1 MKFFF
6 FFQFTLMMAHWT
18 KLVNC
23 LKAECP
29 NCSVLIPEGRHRCP
43 RACFLFS
50 PFLSI
55 ADEAQE
61 AEAIQILTSILNI
74 RESTSN
80 KAPQK
85 TIFVLKILFMLYFLM
100 MNSSKASSPR
110 KAASLK
116 QREKFLW
123 LDSAVLSSCTSFCPQ
138 SKPFLQ
144 KSSDTHDISPV
155 LSPTAQWKQDCL
167 LPSRGPP

>member
-1 MKFFF
+1 MNFFF
-6 FFQFTLMMAHWT
+6 SFQFTLMMARWT

-29 NCSVLIPEGRHRCP
+29 NCSMLIPEGRHSCP
-43 RACFLFS
+43 RACFLSS

-74 RESTSN
+74 RETTSN

-100 MNSSKASSPR
+100 MNSSKASSSR

-123 LDSAVLSSCTSFCPQ
+123 LDLVVLSSCTSFCPQ
-138 SKPFLQ
+138 SKPLLQ
-144 KSSDTHDISPV
+144 KSSDTHDISP
-155 LSPTAQWKQDCL
+155 C
-167 LPSRGPP
+167 

>member
-1 MKFFF
+1 
-6 FFQFTLMMAHWT
+6 MARWT
-18 KLVNC
+18 KLANC
-23 LKAECP
+23 LKAGCP
-29 NCSVLIPEGRHRCP
+29 NCSVLIPEGRRSCP

-50 PFLSI
+50 SFLAI

-110 KAASLK
+110 KAANLK

-138 SKPFLQ
+138 SKPSLQ
-144 KSSDTHDISPV
+144 KSSDTHNIFPV